1 MDQALSEARAT
12 WLAPRWGGEQA
23 FVMAEKA
30 EGAVGPHQET
40 GNPDLGHSGD
50 FSGDTAAKLSLEETQ
65 AE

>member
-30 EGAVGPHQET
+30 EGAVGPHQEIA
-40 GNPDLGHSGD
+40 NPDLGDSGD
-50 FSGDTAAKLSLEETQ
+50 FSGDTASKLSLEETQ
-65 AE
+65 AK